1 MKMGWIELKDAKLNS
16 LRLQFALKKKTRS
29 IKVRRRR
36 NWINFNR
43 FFPLLSSF
51 FFYLMKT
58 QWMYN
63 LEKMNELNL
72 YEWKNEWIK
81 FSSTIGIVRT
91 ERTRWWLSLLHIM
104 KMNYEK
110 NRYSW
115 SCHPTLH
122 TDGMVWWQY
131 APRNGISFY
140 KYTPS
145 PPNRPTC
152 NASLVQQRDEWLN
165 DMKMRFSEQQQWQ
178 QR

>member
-29 IKVRRRR
+29 IKIRRKRR

-43 FFPLLSSF
+43 FFSFVF
-51 FFYLMKT
+51 FFFHLMKT
-58 QWMYN
+58 QWIYN
-63 LEKMNELNL
+63 LKKLNELNL
-72 YEWKNEWIK
+72 YEWIK

-91 ERTRWWLSLLHIM
+91 GRTCWWWLSLLHIM
-104 KMNYEK
+104 RMNYEK

-115 SCHPTLH
+115 SCHSTLH
-122 TDGMVWWQY
+122 MNGMVWWQY
-131 APRNGISFY
+131 APRNRTSFY

-145 PPNRPTC
+145 NRPTF
-152 NASLVQQRDEWLN
+152 NASLVQHRDEWLN
-165 DMKMRFSEQQQWQ
+165 DMKMRLSEQQQWQ